1 MRGHTGGGKKEKKRK
16 ENPKNTWYAV
26 KTLTH
31 FFSKGT
37 QNDEKIPPQKQET
50 RKITCKR
57 HRSVVFLSKQI
68 IFFEK
73 KGFGKFLKL

>member
-1 MRGHTGGGKKEKKRK
+1 MGGHTGGEEKKRK

-26 KTLTH
+26 KTWH
-31 FFSKGT
+31 IFFSKGT
-37 QNDEKIPPQKQET
+37 QNDEKIPNKNKKQEKSHAQDT
-50 RKITCKR
+50 GVMYFNKKKT
-57 HRSVVFLSKQI
+57 